1 MNSRRRQYDGF
12 TLVELLVVMAVVGIL
27 AAVAM
32 PGFDSLIKSQ
42 QAKTA
47 SFELFAAFSV
57 ARSEA
62 IKRNTNVTVAQT
74 DNWQSG
80 WTIISG
86 TETLKT
92 HGALK
97 GSFITGGP
105 SSVVYARSGR
115 VAGTTQPSFQI
126 DTSMT
131 TTPNVRCIKIDLS
144 GMPRTVKGSC

>member
-1 MNSRRRQYDGF
+1 MNSHSRQYNGF
-12 TLVELLVVMAVVGIL
+12 TLVELLVVMVVAGIL

-32 PGFDSLIKSQ
+32 PGLSSLIKSQ
-42 QAKTA
+42 QAKAA
-47 SFELFAAFSV
+47 SFELFAAFSF

-62 IKRNTNVTVAQT
+62 IKRNTNITVAQAG
-74 DNWQSG
+74 NWESG
-80 WTIISG
+80 WTISG

-92 HGALK
+92 QGVLK

-105 SSVVYARSGR
+105 SSVIYTRSGR

-126 DTSMT
+126 DTST
-131 TTPNVRCIKIDLS
+131 TTTANVRCIRIDLS